1 MIKRSKLKSLLAL
14 LLAASLCGCG
24 KEAQQTD
31 AGSTIA
37 LIEPVVEGV
46 IGEKAEYRNIYN
58 FKTYSAS
65 VYPVITEYSYA
76 KAMQVE
82 GYDVFFGESVK
93 KNDTLIHAS
102 TESLDEQI
110 ENLEERIASMD
121 ESIAEQ
127 QKNLEEK
134 LAPDKEQLGTYK
146 WAYEAYLNGQA
157 PAETIPSADGSE
169 MVTNPEYTAW
179 QKELTRWEGQYRILN
194 HSIYMQEEA
203 FRQSKELYELER
215 AYLCEQ
221 LAALKA
227 SRKDNLVSAKQE
239 GVVVGLDINKSSDRW
254 DATLTQ
260 YGYADAEQSLIAVA
274 DLNSKILKTD
284 YISKSDLAKV
294 KEYYA
299 LINGK
304 KYEVRY
310 IPMSNEEYTK
320 ITASGEKPYTT
331 FEFVGDASDVEIGGF
346 AVITM
351 FSDKKE
357 NVLSVPKSAIRK
369 DETGHYVYVMQGS
382 DSVYTPVKIGVSD
395 GAYTEIVSGLSQGD
409 MVMTEAALAYSNE
422 TVTVG
427 YGSYNTS
434 FKETGRMVYS
444 QSESVVNP
452 VQYGT
457 TYFGEYKVE
466 NYQYVE
472 KGDLIATIRVSP
484 DDITIQ
490 RNKTKLQRAQERLAE
505 LIAEDNENNAKTIE
519 AKREEIAEIE
529 ELIAEMERDGRTTE
543 IRATRSGIITRLVEY
558 DNEEILYHESLF
570 VKISDS
576 TTCYLEV
583 VNSNQLLNYGNEVTV
598 SYRDLDETTK
608 TCTGTVV
615 NVSNMAVSS
624 DLQGDNAY
632 IMLSQEDISNMALTN
647 SSRENYWNQYRYQIT
662 ATMREMNNIL
672 VVPRNAVVEI
682 EGRTYVYVKDEQ
694 GNVKAVGFVAAG
706 YNSSEYWVIEG
717 LTEGMVLCLK

>member
-1 MIKRSKLKSLLAL
+1 MIKRSKIKSLLAL
-14 LLAASLCGCG
+14 VIAVSLCGCG
-24 KEAQQTD
+24 TEAQQTG
-31 AGSTIA
+31 AGSEIA
-37 LIEPVVEGV
+37 LVEPVVEGV
-46 IGEKAEYRNIYN
+46 SGEKAEYRNLYN

-65 VYPVITEYSYA
+65 IYPMIKEYSYA

-82 GYDVFFGESVK
+82 GYDVFFGEEVQ
-93 KNDTLIHAS
+93 KNDTLVHGS
-102 TESLDEQI
+102 TESLDDQI
-110 ENLEERIASMD
+110 ENMEERIATMD
-121 ESIAEQ
+121 ESIAEA
-127 QKNLEEK
+127 QKELEEK
-134 LAPDKEQLGTYK
+134 LASDKEQLGTYK

-157 PAETIPSADGSE
+157 PAEMIPSADGSE
-169 MVTNPEYTAW
+169 MVANPEYAAW

-203 FRQSKELYELER
+203 FRQRKELHDLER

-221 LAALKA
+221 LVALKA
-227 SRKDNLVSAKQE
+227 SRKDSLLSAKEE
-239 GVVVGLDINKSSDRW
+239 GMIVGLAIRKSNDRW

-260 YGYADAEQSLIAVA
+260 YGYMDAEQSVVAVG
-274 DLNSKILKTD
+274 DVNTKILKTD

-304 KYEVRY
+304 RYEVRY

-331 FEFVGDASDVEIGGF
+331 FEFVDDASDVEVGGF

-369 DETGHYVYVMQGS
+369 DETGNYVYVMQGS
-382 DSVYTPVKIGVSD
+382 ESVYTPVKIGVSD

-409 MVMTEAALAYSNE
+409 VVLTESALTYSNE
-422 TVTVG
+422 TVTIG
-427 YGSYNTS
+427 YGSYNTA
-434 FKETGRMVYS
+434 FKESGRMVYS
-444 QSESVVNP
+444 QWDNVVNP
-452 VQYGT
+452 VEYGT
-457 TYFGEYKVE
+457 TYFGEYLVE
-466 NYQYVE
+466 NYEYVE
-472 KGDLIATIRVSP
+472 KGDVIATIRVKK

-505 LIAEDNENNAKTIE
+505 LEAENNENNAKTIE
-519 AKREEIAEIE
+519 AKKEEIAEIA
-529 ELIAEMERDGRTTE
+529 ELIAEMEGDGRTTE
-543 IRATRSGIITRLVEY
+543 ICAPRSGIVTYLEPY
-558 DNEEILYHESLF
+558 DNETILYHESL
-570 VKISDS
+570 IAQIADS
-576 TTCYLEV
+576 STCYLEV
-583 VNSNQLLNYGNEVTV
+583 VNTNQLLNYGNEVSI
-598 SYRDLDETTK
+598 SYRGLDETTK
-608 TCTGTVV
+608 TCSGTVV

-632 IMLSQEDISNMALTN
+632 IMLSQEDISEMALTN
-647 SSRENYWNQYRYQIT
+647 TKRENYWNQYRYQVT
-662 ATMREMNNIL
+662 ATVREMNDIL
-672 VVPRNAVVEI
+672 VVPRKAVVEI